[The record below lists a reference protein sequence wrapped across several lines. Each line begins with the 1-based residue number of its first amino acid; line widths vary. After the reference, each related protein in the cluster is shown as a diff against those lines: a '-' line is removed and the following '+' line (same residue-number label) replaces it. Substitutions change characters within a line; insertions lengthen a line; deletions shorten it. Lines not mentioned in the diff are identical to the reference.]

1 MTPLATGLTAFA
13 GALLTYVFTLCP
25 TVYVEGS
32 GELIGAVR
40 GLGTAHPT
48 GYPLFCLSGRLLAAL
63 MPFADPAYEINLVT
77 ALFSAAT
84 CGALAHLLQL
94 RGVSCWAAL
103 AAGLSLAFSRTF
115 WSQAVIAEVYGQ
127 ALLLVVLVLG
137 QALAASERRTRR
149 DVLLLGWLMGLGLT
163 THLLQVLIWPGIA
176 VLFLW
181 RWSSLWRSPR
191 LLGQGVGAVAG
202 GYSLI
207 AYLLARNGR
216 GSSFHWDPIEGWGAI
231 WHHISG
237 GQYRSSFFSLPLEG
251 MLLNARHWAEL
262 VVDDFHFV
270 LLPVMLWGL
279 WVVWRYDRSVLL
291 LAGSAIGCNLL
302 AALNYHRDPNGL
314 PVFFLLSLLG
324 LVLLLGYGLNDAMQ
338 RLGRLGRLG
347 QSSLPVTL
355 CATCVGLVL
364 TSHYVESD
372 RSQNRVAERY
382 GLDILADLPQGAVLI
397 TEGDDVAFVLDYLQ
411 RVAGQRPDIELYNRV
426 GRGTDL
432 LQWREHVLSAREQ
445 NQLRLQR
452 ERALVQQGRQV
463 HYLVPRQA
471 PLADWDFA
479 PAGLVYHLRP
489 KGELSA
495 VMGTK
500 IEMDNGLADGF
511 ARDSWVRKIQ
521 SNYWFMAGEQ
531 RLWAGDI
538 NGAITSF
545 EQAAAVAYDS
555 RSTRFNVA
563 LKLYRNN
570 ELDRAA
576 THAKAAIAIDPWQA
590 EPYQLLAY
598 ISRKQQRLVEAEKLL
613 KKAESLRRAP

>member
-1 MTPLATGLTAFA
+1 MTALATGSVAFA
-13 GALLTYVFTLCP
+13 GALLVYVLTLCP

-40 GLGTAHPT
+40 GLGTPHPT
-48 GYPLFCLSGRLLAAL
+48 GYPLFCLSGRLLTAL
-63 MPFADPAYEINLVT
+63 LLFAHPAYEVNLVS
-77 ALFSAAT
+77 ALFAAAA
-84 CGALAHLLQL
+84 CGVLAHLLQR
-94 RGVSCWAAL
+94 RGVPCWAAL
-103 AAGLSLAFSRTF
+103 AAGWSLAFSRTF

-127 ALLLVVLVLG
+127 ALLLVLLVLG
-137 QALAASERRTRR
+137 QALAASERREPR

-163 THLLQVLIWPGIA
+163 AHLLQVLIWPGIA
-176 VLFLW
+176 ALFLW
-181 RWSSLWRSPR
+181 RWPGLWRSPR
-191 LLGQGVGAVAG
+191 LLGQGVLAVAG

-207 AYLLARNGR
+207 AYLLLRNGR
-216 GSSFHWDPIEGWGAI
+216 GSGFHWDPIEDWSAL

-251 MLLNARHWAEL
+251 MLLNARRWAEL
-262 VVDDFHFV
+262 IAGDFHFV
-270 LLPVMLWGL
+270 LLPVVLWGL
-279 WVVWRYDRSVLL
+279 WVVWRCDRSALL
-291 LAGSAIGCNLL
+291 LVGSAIGCNLL

-324 LVLLLGYGLNDAMQ
+324 LALLLGYGLGDVMQ
-338 RLGRLGRLG
+338 RLGRLGRSPL
-347 QSSLPVTL
+347 SAAL
-355 CATCVGLVL
+355 CAAVAGLVL
-364 TSHYVESD
+364 ASHYVESD

-397 TEGDDVAFVLDYLQ
+397 TQGDDAAFVLDYLQ

-432 LQWREHVLSAREQ
+432 LQWREHALSAREQ

-452 ERALVQQGRQV
+452 ERALLQQGRQV
-463 HYLVPRQA
+463 YYLVPRQA
-471 PLADWDFA
+471 PLANWDFA

-489 KGELSA
+489 KGEQA
-495 VMGTK
+495 VAIGTE
-500 IEMDNGLADGF
+500 IEMANGLADGF
-511 ARDSWVRKIQ
+511 ARDAWVRKIQ

-538 NGAITSF
+538 DGANTAF
-545 EQAAAVAYDS
+545 EQAATVAYDS

-570 ELDRAA
+570 KIGRAVE
-576 THAKAAIAIDPWQA
+576 HAEAAIAIDPWQA
-590 EPYQLLAY
+590 EPYQLLAH
-598 ISRKQQRLVEAEKLL
+598 IFRKQQRLAEARELL
-613 KKAESLRRAP
+613 KKAGSLRGAP

>member
-1 MTPLATGLTAFA
+1 MTALATGSVAFA
-13 GALLTYVFTLCP
+13 GALLVYVLTLCP

-40 GLGTAHPT
+40 GLGTPHPT
-48 GYPLFCLSGRLLAAL
+48 GYPLFCLSARLLTAL
-63 MPFADPAYEINLVT
+63 LPFAHPAYEVNLVS
-77 ALFSAAT
+77 ALFAAAA
-84 CGALAHLLQL
+84 CGALAHLLQR
-94 RGVSCWAAL
+94 RGVPCWAAL
-103 AAGLSLAFSRTF
+103 AAGWSLAFSRTF

-137 QALAASERRTRR
+137 QALVASERREPR

-163 THLLQVLIWPGIA
+163 AHLLQVLIWPGIA

-181 RWSSLWRSPR
+181 RWPGLWRSPR
-191 LLGQGVGAVAG
+191 LLGLGVLAVAG

-207 AYLLARNGR
+207 AYLLLRNGR
-216 GSSFHWDPIEGWGAI
+216 GSGFHWDPIEGWSAL

-251 MLLNARHWAEL
+251 MLLNARRWAEL
-262 VVDDFHFV
+262 IAGDFHFV
-270 LLPVMLWGL
+270 LLPVVLWGL
-279 WVVWRYDRSVLL
+279 WVVWRCDRSALL
-291 LAGSAIGCNLL
+291 LVGSAIGCNLL

-324 LVLLLGYGLNDAMQ
+324 LALLLGYGLGDVMQ
-338 RLGRLGRLG
+338 RLGRLGRSPL
-347 QSSLPVTL
+347 SAAL
-355 CATCVGLVL
+355 CAAAAGLVL
-364 TSHYVESD
+364 ASHYVESD

-397 TEGDDVAFVLDYLQ
+397 TEGDDAAFVLDYLQ

-452 ERALVQQGRQV
+452 ERALLQQGRQV
-463 HYLVPRQA
+463 YYLVPRQA

-489 KGELSA
+489 KGEQA
-495 VMGTK
+495 VAIGTE
-500 IEMDNGLADGF
+500 IEMANGLADGF
-511 ARDSWVRKIQ
+511 ARDAWVRKIQ

-531 RLWAGDI
+531 RQWAGDI
-538 NGAITSF
+538 DGANTAF
-545 EQAAAVAYDS
+545 EQAATVAYDS

-570 ELDRAA
+570 ELDRAVE
-576 THAKAAIAIDPWQA
+576 HAEAAIAIDPWQA
-590 EPYQLLAY
+590 EPYQLLAH
-598 ISRKQQRLVEAEKLL
+598 IFRKQQRLAEARELL
-613 KKAESLRRAP
+613 KKAGSLRRAP